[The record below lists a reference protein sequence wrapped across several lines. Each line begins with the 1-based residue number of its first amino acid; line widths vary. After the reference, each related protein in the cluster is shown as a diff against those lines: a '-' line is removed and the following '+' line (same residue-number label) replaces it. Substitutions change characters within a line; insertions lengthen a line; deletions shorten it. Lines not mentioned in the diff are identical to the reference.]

1 MVVCDLPRIC
11 LLKRLDL
18 IRVQFLMMGASIF
31 PEAMHLPFPKIFNPE
46 LPYTII
52 HTHTHTHTHTHIW
65 NIGDRGRWLF
75 NLGRMEKNWHQI
87 SKYI

>member
-31 PEAMHLPFPKIFNPE
+31 PEAMHLPFPKIFNHSSILTPP
-46 LPYTII
+46 LLTAKGSLSFVLSPT
-52 HTHTHTHTHTHIW
+52 
-65 NIGDRGRWLF
+65 G
-75 NLGRMEKNWHQI
+75 NLM
-87 SKYI
+87 Y